1 MTSSRLILAGLLT
14 AAALVSPPASA
25 AKEIARPEEIKSKR
39 LVVYD
44 GDTYARLA
52 SMWRQYNSTFP
63 SEYSYAN
70 WMYAARYA
78 ADPQYEQLL
87 EKGLRKYPANPTL
100 LYLESLL
107 HHGGRD
113 NAEERKLLERAVAL
127 DPTAMDPWFSLVD
140 VYMAAGEQ
148 ERMDEAL
155 RRILAS
161 GIVLDAVM
169 DYNYNVL
176 AVLEPNAVLITNGD
190 NDTYPAWILTRVL
203 QVRPDVAI
211 ANRSLLNTDWYPLHL
226 IDSGLP
232 RFTDA
237 AELAALRASIQ
248 EEMKGGESRPGP
260 GGPFGDTLIVKIV
273 EAARRAGRP
282 VYFAGTLY
290 PSEPLARFYA
300 GGRDLGLVTLVTP
313 SRKSYETQLADVC
326 RTWLESFRTGG
337 IDSWSLRQAPEADA
351 GRMLA
356 ANYAA
361 ALARTLGPLRQAAPD
376 VRAGLFR
383 WYLRYVEPV
392 LTSDTKGQAA
402 SAWCEQ
408 SDVPEIAAWCRQQGL
423 KK

>member
-1 MTSSRLILAGLLT
+1 MTSSRRCLILAGLLT
-14 AAALVSPPASA
+14 AAALVPSLASA

-44 GDTYARLA
+44 GDTYARLS
-52 SMWRQYNSTFP
+52 SMWREYNDAYP
-63 SEYSYAN
+63 SEYAYAN

-78 ADPQYEQLL
+78 GDLQYEQFL
-87 EKGLRKYPANPTL
+87 EKGLRKYPVNPTL
-100 LYLESLL
+100 LYLKSLL
-107 HHGGRD
+107 HQGGRD
-113 NAEERKLLERAVAL
+113 STEERKLLERAVAL
-127 DPTAMDPWFSLVD
+127 DPAAMDPWFSLVG
-140 VYMAAGEQ
+140 VYMAAGET

-161 GIVLDAVM
+161 GIVSDAVM

-176 AVLEPNAVLITNGD
+176 AVLKPNAILITNGD
-190 NDTYPAWILTRVL
+190 NDTYPGWILTRVL
-203 QVRPDVAI
+203 QVRRDVDI

-237 AELAALRASIQ
+237 AELAALRRSIQ

-313 SRKSYETQLADVC
+313 SRESYETQLASVC

-337 IDSWSLRQAPEADA
+337 IDSWCLRQAPE
-351 GRMLA
+351 
-356 ANYAA
+356 
-361 ALARTLGPLRQAAPD
+361 T
-376 VRAGLFR
+376 
-383 WYLRYVEPV
+383 
-392 LTSDTKGQAA
+392 
-402 SAWCEQ
+402 
-408 SDVPEIAAWCRQQGL
+408 AAWCRQQGL
-423 KK
+423 GK